1 MDQILKL
8 TFASSLTALCEAN
21 DSFDSGVLRVAYHGE
36 NRNKSVISKETFE
49 RCIKSMYN
57 CPIVCNYNRED
68 DSLGGHDVELVHT
81 ADGSLRLVNVTEP
94 VGVIPESAS
103 YTWQTVTESDGAEH
117 EYLFVDV
124 LLWKRQE
131 AYRKIKDNGVTSQ
144 SMEISVK
151 SGELKDGL
159 FYINDFEFTAFTL
172 IGVEPCFESASLVM
186 FSQQEFEVQM
196 HEMMQDMKKSFSM
209 VATPNGDDDIHPQIT
224 AKGGEKVLEEKMK
237 LAAEYG
243 IDVASLDFSM
253 DEMSIE
259 ELTEKFEAMKAERSQ
274 EEVAAEPES
283 EAEST
288 EEFELSQNLDE
299 ELRRALSAEVVEREW
314 GPMPK
319 YCMWD
324 YDAEKSEVYAWDH
337 EDWLLYG
344 FEYAADGDAITVRF
358 DTKKRM
364 KIAVVPFEGE
374 QNSPF
379 APTFSMLTEKI
390 AANAEWE
397 AKYRTA
403 SEAMTEMETELNT
416 LRTYKADTE
425 RAEAEAKAQAERD
438 EVFAQF
444 TDLNGNEA
452 FEALRA
458 NCSDMDTET
467 LTEKCYALRGRFGV
481 QAKFSYE
488 PKAPKIAVDKT
499 EDIDDEPYGGVIA
512 KYGKKSNK

>member
-1 MDQILKL
+1 MDQVLKL

-21 DSFDSGVLRVAYHGE
+21 ASFDSGVLRVAYHGE
-36 NRNKSVISKETFE
+36 NRNRSVISKETFE

-81 ADGSLRLVNVTEP
+81 ADGGLRLVNVTEP

-103 YTWQTVTESDGAEH
+103 YSWQTVTENDGTEH

-131 AYRKIKDNGVTSQ
+131 AYRKIKENGVTSQ
-144 SMEISVK
+144 SMEITVK

-196 HEMMQDMKKSFSM
+196 HEMMLDMKKSFSM
-209 VATPNGDDDIHPQIT
+209 IDTPCGDDDIHPQIS

-237 LAAEYG
+237 LAADYG
-243 IDVASLDFSM
+243 IDVEKLDFSM
-253 DEMSIE
+253 EDMSIE
-259 ELTEKFEAMKAERSQ
+259 ELTEKFEAMKAEAPAEETEQ
-274 EEVAAEPES
+274 ETAPDEDFALACNIE
-283 EAEST
+283 
-288 EEFELSQNLDE
+288 E
-299 ELRRALSAEVVEREW
+299 ELRHALGVETIEREW
-314 GPMPK
+314 GIMPK

-324 YDAEKSEVYAWDH
+324 FDPDLHEVYAWDH

-344 FEYAADGDAITVRF
+344 FEYTVNGDAVTVRF

-364 KIAVVPFEGE
+364 KIVVAPFEGE
-374 QNSPF
+374 QESPF
-379 APTFSMLTEKI
+379 APVFAQMGEKI
-390 AANAEWE
+390 TANAEWE

-403 SEAMTEMETELNT
+403 SETIQNMETELSE
-416 LRTYKADTE
+416 LRSYKATV
-425 RAEAEAKAQAERD
+425 EANEAQAKRD
-438 EVFAQF
+438 EIFARF
-444 TDLNGNEA
+444 EDLNGNGE
-452 FEALRA
+452 FEALRG
-458 NCSDMDTET
+458 NCADLDIDALE
-467 LTEKCYALRGRFGV
+467 EKCFALRGRFGT
-481 QAKFSYE
+481 QIKFSYE
-488 PKAPKIAVDKT
+488 PKAPKFVVDKT
-499 EDIDDEPYGGVIA
+499 KENSDEPYGGLVL
-512 KYGKKSNK
+512 KYGHCSKD